1 MPETTQETIA
11 PRRWS
16 AFVCP
21 DCRFV
26 FRIPR
31 DHDGEGIV
39 CPSCRRLLRIPGEG
53 EESAPLM
60 APLRIIAF
68 AEDDSPMT
76 RGEKRTRSKRKK
88 KQKEAETPGWEASA
102 GKWRASRKKGKRD
115 LQTLVGWTLA
125 ILAVFTAS
133 FFLLK
138 SKKAEEITG
147 NAGKVDDFDQ
157 LVKVPLLIPDEDL
170 EEPIELPEIM
180 RRSEAE
186 FLSLAQPL
194 AEAFLSATTLE
205 ELLPLIRD
213 GEGMKPKLIAHH
225 PDGKI
230 NAPGL
235 SRFNDSGPLN
245 YKDSFAAV
253 SILTTDFERKQLV
266 FVDGADGL
274 KIDWESW
281 AGWSEIPWQTLSE
294 SRPTRPVLIRAM
306 IKSVDYY
313 NFNFSDE
320 SKWRSYRLVSPD
332 GEHMLYGYA
341 ERNSLLDQRLQPR
354 EKKES
359 FAVTVKIRFPDEG
372 DTRNQVLV
380 DDYITDGWV
389 IPDQAE

>member
-1 MPETTQETIA
+1 
-11 PRRWS
+11 
-16 AFVCP
+16 
-21 DCRFV
+21 
-26 FRIPR
+26 
-31 DHDGEGIV
+31 
-39 CPSCRRLLRIPGEG
+39 
-53 EESAPLM
+53 M

-68 AEDDSPMT
+68 AEDDSADT
-76 RGEKRTRSKRKK
+76 RGEKRSRTKRKK

-115 LQTLVGWTLA
+115 LQTLAGWTFA

-138 SKKAEEITG
+138 SKEAEVTTG
-147 NAGKVDDFDQ
+147 TAGEVDDFDE

-170 EEPIELPEIM
+170 EEPIELPKIM

-213 GEGMKPKLIAHH
+213 GERMKPKLIAHH

-235 SRFNDSGPLN
+235 SRFNPSGHVS

-253 SILTTDFERKQLV
+253 SILTPDFESKQLA

-281 AGWSEIPWQTLSE
+281 VGWSEMPWQNLSE

-306 IKSVDYY
+306 MKSVNYY
-313 NFNFSDE
+313 NFNFADE

-354 EKKES
+354 EQS
-359 FAVTVKIRFPDEG
+359 TSVAVTVKIRFPDEG
-372 DTRNQVLV
+372 DTRNQVMI
-380 DDYITDGWV
+380 DDYITDGWI
-389 IPDQAE
+389 IPDQAK